1 MSPTHQEYLFTKVNV
16 RLRPRFRSARLEG
29 FAARAVKDA
38 EMFEAYNYIS
48 WNAMYSYGCLY
59 ISKYIGFLMDSY
71 GFLEL
76 AFLRKLMLGGKNIVL
91 TMSGLGRACG
101 VGWWRFQQ
109 DASREA
115 LMDFSCLS

>member
-1 MSPTHQEYLFTKVNV
+1 MFDYAPVSDQPDWKDLPLEQSKF
-16 RLRPRFRSARLEG
+16 LRCLRHTITFHGMLCIPM
-29 FAARAVKDA
+29 DA
-38 EMFEAYNYIS
+38 
-48 WNAMYSYGCLY
+48 Y

-91 TMSGLGRACG
+91 TMSGLGRTCG